1 MYSDHYKLDKLD
13 TSRFDYWSSDEE
25 VVQRY
30 MLTPELG
37 LPTSQAGWARD
48 H

>member
-1 MYSDHYKLDKLD
+1 MYSDHYKLD

-37 LPTSQAGWARD
+37 LPTAQAGWARD